1 VNDDKTVEVSF
12 PSKLGYERIAMEC
25 SASLARIVGLAQD
38 RIEDLKTAVS
48 EACINAIE
56 HGNKGRPES
65 RVVVSFNV
73 NADTFWASVKD
84 EGTGITEFPQEL
96 NIEQKVEKLEPP
108 NGLGVYLIKNLV
120 DEVEFNQTTKEGHVV
135 KMGIRLRR

>member
-1 VNDDKTVEVSF
+1 
-12 PSKLGYERIAMEC
+12 
-25 SASLARIVGLAQD
+25 
-38 RIEDLKTAVS
+38 
-48 EACINAIE
+48 
-56 HGNKGRPES
+56 
-65 RVVVSFNV
+65 V

>member
-25 SASLARIVGLAQD
+25 SASLARIVGIAQD

-56 HGNKGRPES
+56 HGNKGRPEA

-96 NIEQKVEKLEPP
+96 NIERKIEKLEPP
-108 NGLGVYLIKNLV
+108 NGLGVYLIRQLV